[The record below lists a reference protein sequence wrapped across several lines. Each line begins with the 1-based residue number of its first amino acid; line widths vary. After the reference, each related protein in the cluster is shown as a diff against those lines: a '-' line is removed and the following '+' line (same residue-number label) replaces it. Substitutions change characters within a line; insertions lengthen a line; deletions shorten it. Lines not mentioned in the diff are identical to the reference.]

1 MSERYNKLAEGR
13 MDGDDDD
20 NDGSINKRRRQE
32 SNEKHTRYLFVRMT
46 KGKIST
52 S

>member
-20 NDGSINKRRRQE
+20 DNDGSINKRRKQE
-32 SNEKHTRYLFVRMT
+32 K
-46 KGKIST
+46 
-52 S
+52 